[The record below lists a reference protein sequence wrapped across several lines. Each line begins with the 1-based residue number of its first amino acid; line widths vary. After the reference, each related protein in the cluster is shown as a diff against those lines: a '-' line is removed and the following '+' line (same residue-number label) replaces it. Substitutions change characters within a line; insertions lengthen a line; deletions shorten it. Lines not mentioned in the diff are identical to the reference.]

1 MLSTRLVS
9 LIESHWGEIAARL
22 IRAVRNNP
30 EMECL
35 AKAPDI
41 ELREWCQ
48 EILENLGYLLSAP
61 KDDEVQR
68 RFEVLG
74 RLRFEENVPLHEAVL
89 RLQLLKDKI
98 LGFMHEQSLPVNG
111 IELYAEREL
120 EQRTNRFF
128 DALIYHIVRGYE
140 MALRRNY
147 RAAS

>member
-9 LIESHWGEIAARL
+9 LIESHWEEIASRL
-22 IRAVRNNP
+22 IRALRSNP

-35 AKAPDI
+35 AKQPDI

-48 EILENLGYLLSAP
+48 EILEHLGYLLSAP
-61 KDDEVQR
+61 KDDEVRR

-74 RLRFEENVPLHEAVL
+74 RVRFEEHVPLHEAVL
-89 RLQLLKDKI
+89 RLQILKDKI
-98 LGFMHEQSLPVNG
+98 LGFMHEQSLPVSG
-111 IELYAEREL
+111 IQLYAEREL

-128 DALIYHIVRGYE
+128 DALIYHIVHGYE

-147 RAAS
+147 QAAS